1 MGKEYIYIICPACHG
16 TGEWLI
22 PPYPSGSDEPDMGD
36 CVTCGGIGKV
46 LWGYLQDELEG
57 EE

>member
-1 MGKEYIYIICPACHG
+1 MPIQYIYKICHCTDGLAANPDPEDPGEYIETECPVCKG
-16 TGEWLI
+16 T
-22 PPYPSGSDEPDMGD
+22 
-36 CVTCGGIGKV
+36 GKV